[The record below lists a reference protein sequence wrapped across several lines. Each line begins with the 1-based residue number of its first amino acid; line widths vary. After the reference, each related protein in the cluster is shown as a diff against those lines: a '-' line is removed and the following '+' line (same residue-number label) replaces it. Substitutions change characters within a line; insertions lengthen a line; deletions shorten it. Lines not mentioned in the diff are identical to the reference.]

1 MALCMHCMNNY
12 DDCRVCPYCGFNNNA
27 TQRAPYLPYKTLL
40 NSNYIVGEVIQRNAE
55 SICYIGYDKSNST
68 TVRIREFY
76 PSNFCGR
83 KPNATYV
90 NVENQNL
97 TIYDKLFNDFVMYYR
112 ILAGL
117 KGHSANVE
125 ILDIFPENNTCYV
138 IEEDEVLLTFSEY
151 INQNGGRLDWVNL
164 RSLVMPVMSLIGAMH
179 SNGIGHYNIS
189 PNNVRVTMSGKL
201 KLTNCA
207 TENIRKKHSV
217 LKSDITNGI
226 AAPEQYSENASLNEQ
241 TDVYCFSAF
250 LFYALSGKLPT
261 DAPTRS
267 EDHKLFLNT
276 DIAKSLPPHII
287 SALANGLSLD
297 LSERTKSFYELKELL
312 SAGTAVEE
320 VREKISRTT
329 MMKKL
334 EEEKKNKREKSAI
347 PAFFISFLA
356 TIVVV
361 VCVVFVL
368 LYTNVIGN
376 NENNNT
382 PTVPLQDATES
393 TTVTEKVSNF
403 VGLSY
408 DEAESLLEN
417 TNIKIYRSYETV
429 YSDVY
434 EEGIIVSQKPEAG
447 TPITSSDGSVIIYVE
462 ISAGPQTR
470 VLPDITKYTVDDAS
484 ELLGKEK
491 FVVNSVREYSQTV
504 PLDSIIGYKDLKAGD
519 RVETGSEITIII
531 SKGVDPKSR
540 YNNNYNG
547 INNNHSSN

>member
-1 MALCMHCMNNY
+1 MALCMRCMNNY
-12 DDCRVCPYCGFNNNA
+12 DDYSICPYCGFNNNSIRS
-27 TQRAPYLPYKTLL
+27 TPYLPYKTLL

-55 SICYIGYDKSNST
+55 SICYIGYDKSNDT

-76 PSNFCGR
+76 PSDYCER
-83 KPNATYV
+83 KSDDTYV
-90 NVENQNL
+90 NIEKQNL

-125 ILDIFPENNTCYV
+125 ILNIFPENNTCYV
-138 IEEDEVLLTFSEY
+138 IEEDEVLLTFSDY
-151 INQNGGRLDWVNL
+151 VNQNGGRLDWVNL
-164 RSLVMPVMSLIGAMH
+164 RSLVMPVMSLISAMH

-189 PNNVRVTMSGKL
+189 PNNVKVTMSGKL

-207 TENIRKKHSV
+207 TENIRKKHSI

-226 AAPEQYSENASLNEQ
+226 AAPEQYSKNAELNEQ
-241 TDVYCFSAF
+241 TDVYCFTAF
-250 LFYALSGKLPT
+250 LFYALSGNLPSN
-261 DAPTRS
+261 AFNRS
-267 EDHKLFLNT
+267 ESGRLFLNS
-276 DIAKSLPPHII
+276 DIVKSLPPHII

-297 LSERTKSFYELKELL
+297 LSERTKSLYDLKELL

-320 VREKISRTT
+320 VREKISRT
-329 MMKKL
+329 MMLKKL
-334 EEEKKNKREKSAI
+334 EDEKKNNREKSAV
-347 PAFFISFLA
+347 PAFFVSFLA
-356 TIVVV
+356 TIAVVAG
-361 VCVVFVL
+361 VVFAL

-376 NENNNT
+376 NNDNTT
-382 PTVPLQDATES
+382 PTVLVQDVTES

-408 DEAESLLEN
+408 DEAKSLLEN
-417 TNIKIYRSYETV
+417 TNFKIYRSYETV

-504 PLDSIIGYKDLKAGD
+504 PIDSIIGYKGLKAGD
-519 RVETGSEITIII
+519 RVETGSEITIVI
-531 SKGVDPKSR
+531 SKGVDPKFR
-540 YNNNYNG
+540 YNNYNG
-547 INNNHSSN
+547 INNSSSN